1 MPTIPLRNDFDAER
15 VRVLAARSDD
25 GNQARRLLSMAAIY
39 DGMDRAC
46 AAGIGGMDRQTLR
59 DWVHR
64 FNAGGP
70 AGLIDRKPNGALR
83 RLTPSQMAA
92 LSRAIEAGPDP
103 ERDGVVRWRCIDLKQ
118 LIRTRFGVDYHERSV
133 GKLLAA
139 LGFSHISAR
148 PRHVGQDARAQEE
161 FKKKFSRTL
170 GENRSGTAT
179 GHAHEVWFQD
189 EMRVGQK
196 NSLVR
201 QWAPKGSR
209 PRQVKDLRTSSAYLF
224 GAICPERGEGAA
236 LVMPRANTE
245 AMDLHLEEISRAVAP
260 NAHAVVLLDQAA
272 WHTTAKLGIPEN
284 ISLVPLPP
292 KSPELNPAE
301 NVWQYLRQNWLS
313 NRVFDSYEAIVEAS
327 CQAWNNLTDQPWKI
341 MSIGLRAW
349 ARTSQC

>member
-148 PRHVGQDARAQEE
+148 PR
-161 FKKKFSRTL
+161 
-170 GENRSGTAT
+170 
-179 GHAHEVWFQD
+179 
-189 EMRVGQK
+189 
-196 NSLVR
+196 
-201 QWAPKGSR
+201 
-209 PRQVKDLRTSSAYLF
+209 QVKDLRTSSAYLF

-349 ARTSQC
+349 ARTRQC

>member
-1 MPTIPLRNDFDAER
+1 
-15 VRVLAARSDD
+15 
-25 GNQARRLLSMAAIY
+25 
-39 DGMDRAC
+39 
-46 AAGIGGMDRQTLR
+46 
-59 DWVHR
+59 
-64 FNAGGP
+64 
-70 AGLIDRKPNGALR
+70 
-83 RLTPSQMAA
+83 
-92 LSRAIEAGPDP
+92 
-103 ERDGVVRWRCIDLKQ
+103 
-118 LIRTRFGVDYHERSV
+118 
-133 GKLLAA
+133 
-139 LGFSHISAR
+139 
-148 PRHVGQDARAQEE
+148 
-161 FKKKFSRTL
+161 
-170 GENRSGTAT
+170 
-179 GHAHEVWFQD
+179 
-189 EMRVGQK
+189 MRVGQK

-313 NRVFDSYEAIVEAS
+313 NRVFDSYEAIVEAFLPS
-327 CQAWNNLTDQPWKI
+327 LEQPDRPTLEDHVHRPQSVGSHKA
-341 MSIGLRAW
+341 MLRAVGIIR
-349 ARTSQC
+349 AFPEGPRCQDYAVLAGGVSKY